1 MPRLFSDIR
10 DMSGRALML
19 ARSCNQKIR
28 LTKVRVPT
36 AASNTRE
43 RKGEKRTL
51 VLEIHWDSFSSS
63 SHKHWSK
70 VAVVKGTLGSQKYD
84 AFFHFDD
91 DDIITS
97 R

>member
-1 MPRLFSDIR
+1 M
-10 DMSGRALML
+10 
-19 ARSCNQKIR
+19 
-28 LTKVRVPT
+28 
-36 AASNTRE
+36 
-43 RKGEKRTL
+43 

-84 AFFHFDD
+84 AFSHFDD